1 MKKVTMAAIA
11 AALMAWLLFGGGL
24 DLVAARGVKNNNLQ
38 VAEAA
43 VTEYDIALRNGE
55 NSKACFRAGVAASAY
70 LSAQA
75 EADHRKWQA
84 IYDGCK

>member
-1 MKKVTMAAIA
+1 MAAMG
-11 AALMAWLLFGGGL
+11 AALMAWFLFGGGL
-24 DLVAARGVKNNNLQ
+24 DLVAARGIKNNNLR

-43 VTEYDIALRNGE
+43 VAEYDVALRNGD

-75 EADHRKWQA
+75 EADHLKWQA
-84 IYDGCK
+84 IYDACK